1 MVKISEIGPG
11 KISLHRESVRDRVE
25 RRSPEFAQRLKSAV
39 LEVNDNQHIAD
50 DSVEAV
56 IEGRLGIHEGM
67 MALSKASTS
76 LKVLAQVRNKAMTAY
91 NEIMRMQV

>member
-1 MVKISEIGPG
+1 MATINEIPSG
-11 KISLHRESVRDRVE
+11 KVALHREAVPE
-25 RRSPEFAQRLKSAV
+25 KLKKRSPEFMERLESAI
-39 LEVNDNQHIAD
+39 LDVNDKQHIAD

-56 IEGRLGIHEGM
+56 IQGRLGIHEGM
-67 MALSKASTS
+67 MALGKASTS

>member
-1 MVKISEIGPG
+1 MDKINNVTPG
-11 KISLHRESVRDRVE
+11 KLSLHREPVAERVE
-25 RRSPEFAQRLKSAV
+25 RRNPEFMERLQSAV
-39 LEVNDNQHIAD
+39 LEVNTNQHVAD
-50 DSVEAV
+50 DSVEEV
-56 IEGRLGIHEGM
+56 IQGRLGIHEGM

>member
-1 MVKISEIGPG
+1 MAAINEISSG
-11 KISLHRESVRDRVE
+11 KTNLRREPVNQRVE
-25 RRSPEFAQRLKSAV
+25 RRNPEFAQRLKSAV
-39 LEVNDNQHIAD
+39 LDVNNKQHIAD

-67 MALSKASTS
+67 MALGKASTT

>member
-1 MVKISEIGPG
+1 MNKIDRIPTE
-11 KISLHRESVRDRVE
+11 KINLHRAPVSKVIE
-25 RRSPEFAQRLKSAV
+25 RRNPEFAQRLKSAV
-39 LEVNDNQHIAD
+39 LDVNANQHIAD

-56 IEGRLGIHEGM
+56 IQGKLGIHEGM
-67 MALSKASTS
+67 LALGRASTS

>member
-11 KISLHRESVRDRVE
+11 KLSLHREPVRDRVE

-39 LEVNDNQHIAD
+39 LEVNNNQHIAD

-67 MALSKASTS
+67 MALGKASTS

-91 NEIMRMQV
+91 NEVMRMQV